1 MTEEPQ
7 DPGLDGFGPLY
18 VGLTHALNPEQPL
31 YMLVKRDDSTS
42 CLPAWFSEEGLF
54 RFLGEKKLEGQVTA
68 TVLMRA
74 GHEWTRRLVAGMGH
88 ELVLKIED

>member
-1 MTEEPQ
+1 MDEI
-7 DPGLDGFGPLY
+7 GPLY
-18 VGLTHALNPEQPL
+18 VGLTHALTPEQPL
-31 YMLVKRDDSTS
+31 YMLVKRDDTTS

-68 TVLMRA
+68 TVLTRA
-74 GHEWTRRLVAGMGH
+74 GLEWTRRLVAGMGH

>member
-1 MTEEPQ
+1 MADEGQPPAMDE
-7 DPGLDGFGPLY
+7 FGPLY
-18 VGLTHALNPEQPL
+18 VGLTHALTPEQPL

-54 RFLGEKKLEGQVTA
+54 RFLGEKKLEGQVSA
-68 TVLMRA
+68 TVLTRA
-74 GHEWTRRLVAGMGH
+74 GLEWTRRLVAGMGH

>member
-1 MTEEPQ
+1 MDKALQQPAMDE
-7 DPGLDGFGPLY
+7 FGPLY
-18 VGLTHALNPEQPL
+18 VGLTHALTPEQPL
-31 YMLVKRDDSTS
+31 YMLVKRDDTTS

-54 RFLGEKKLEGQVTA
+54 RFLSEKKLEGQVTA
-68 TVLMRA
+68 TVLTRA